1 MALVQY
7 DVTTDRIRRSL
18 RDTVNTL
25 RGHFVRYRFA
35 LYLFSGA
42 AVALGLALHWN
53 WLASV
58 GLLRIV
64 LVLPCALMMF
74 RCLRHGTRTSSEE
87 TAQANQRDE
96 P

>member
-1 MALVQY
+1 MALAVAIAPGVADEHPISATLSISVQQNGRSIPMALVQY

-42 AVALGLALHWN
+42 AVASG
-53 WLASV
+53 
-58 GLLRIV
+58 
-64 LVLPCALMMF
+64 LPCT
-74 RCLRHGTRTSSEE
+74 GTG
-87 TAQANQRDE
+87 
-96 P
+96 